1 MTRRSRKTRPHGAEG
16 PSPSDSE
23 PPVAHAMRVDAV
35 LGGDD
40 ERLAPRPAPTST
52 PSPETPEVKGWTLDV
67 LIRWAIVLY
76 GLGLFAYVC
85 LRAVYVGIT
94 HDEAC
99 TYQYA
104 VKPGLGRIL
113 TFDYVDAN
121 NHLLNS
127 VLVWASRSLFGSS
140 PWALR
145 LPNVG
150 VFALFLWA
158 AGSISR
164 SLTRP
169 WARLAAFIVLTTQ
182 PFVLEFF
189 GLARGYGLAMGL
201 MAASLACWNRGLR
214 EPARSKPLRLA
225 SLWLAAVAVLAN
237 LSYVNLFV
245 PLLMLLL
252 LDCAAQRECEGPPS
266 PRQRLRGLVR
276 CGLPLLQP
284 ALVVACLI
292 TPVAIKLHENRKL
305 FFGGTEGFFEDTV
318 KTLVN
323 SLLVGAP
330 YSAWS
335 APILSVLAVVI
346 VAYAVVAFGVGA
358 RKHGWRTRS
367 GVGLTVLSLLVLAS
381 LSTVVQHYLFGTRF
395 LIERTAM
402 LFVLPFSACLVFLAD
417 DGVPFRRVGSIVL
430 AVAAIGSGAHFA
442 IQAQVHSTSSWRYDS
457 DTEAMVRGL
466 SRETSP
472 ADGRKLRLGAAWIH
486 EPAVN
491 YYFERLGLNWF
502 EPMTRRGFEG
512 YYDAYF
518 GTPAEIESAK
528 GPSLTVVERYAES
541 STVLAVPQQPL
552 AAWMLEVN
560 RGIEAYRNE
569 DLGAAL
575 KHLQPVAAAHPES
588 LRAVTYLGQT
598 HAGMGAYREAIP
610 LLERVIQADAATADA
625 AYWLA
630 ISESQ
635 LGQLDTALTHAKLAL
650 QLDPGHFDAQ
660 RFLALLHAYRK
671 ECALSAQAL
680 QAACELRLSYR
691 DSDEY
696 RQIVAE
702 CGQR

>member
-1 MTRRSRKTRPHGAEG
+1 MTRRSHRTRPSA
-16 PSPSDSE
+16 PSLE
-23 PPVAHAMRVDAV
+23 PPEA
-35 LGGDD
+35 
-40 ERLAPRPAPTST
+40 T
-52 PSPETPEVKGWTLDV
+52 GWNPDSV
-67 LIRWAIVLY
+67 IRWAIVLY

-127 VLVWASRSLFGSS
+127 VLVWASHVLFGSS
-140 PWALR
+140 PLALR

-158 AGSISR
+158 AGSIAR
-164 SLTRP
+164 GLTSP
-169 WARLAAFIVLTTQ
+169 WARLAAFVVLTTQ

-201 MAASLACWNRGLR
+201 MAASLACWSRGLQ
-214 EPARSKPLRLA
+214 EPARLKSLRLA
-225 SLWLAAVAVLAN
+225 ALWLAAVAVLAN
-237 LSYVNLFV
+237 LSYLNLFV
-245 PLLMLLL
+245 PLLILLV
-252 LDCAAQRECEGPPS
+252 LDCAAHGECEGTPS
-266 PRQRLRGLVR
+266 PRQRVRGLVR
-276 CGLPLLQP
+276 CCLPLLQP

-292 TPVAIKLHENRKL
+292 TPLAIKLHENRKL

-330 YSAWS
+330 YAGWS

-346 VAYAVVAFGVGA
+346 VTYAAVVFGVGV
-358 RKHGWRTRS
+358 RKHGWRTGS
-367 GVGLTVLSLLVLAS
+367 GAGLAVLSLLVLAA

-402 LFVLPFSACLVFLAD
+402 LFLLPFSVCLALLAD
-417 DGVPFRRVGSIVL
+417 DGVPFRRAGSILL

-442 IQAQVHSTSSWRYDS
+442 IQAQLQSTSSWRYDS
-457 DTEAMVRGL
+457 DTEAMVRSL
-466 SRETSP
+466 SRETRP

-491 YYFERLGLNWF
+491 YYFERLGLHWF
-502 EPMTRRGFEG
+502 DPMTRRGFEG

-518 GTPAEIESAK
+518 GTAAEIGSLKA
-528 GPSLTVVERYAES
+528 PSLTVVERYPQS
-541 STVLAVPQQPL
+541 GMVLAMPQQPL

-560 RGIEAYRNE
+560 QGIEAYRNE
-569 DLGAAL
+569 DLAAAL
-575 KHLQPVAAAHPES
+575 RHLQPVAAAHPES
-588 LRAVTYLGQT
+588 LPAVTYLGQT

-610 LLERVIQADAATADA
+610 LLEGAIRADAATADA

-630 ISESQ
+630 VSESQ
-635 LGQLDTALTHAKLAL
+635 VGKLDAALTHAKLAL
-650 QLDPGHFDAQ
+650 ELDPAHFDAR
-660 RFLALLHAYRK
+660 RFLAVLHTYRK
-671 ECALSAQAL
+671 ECALAAQAL
-680 QAACELRLSYR
+680 QAARELRPSYR